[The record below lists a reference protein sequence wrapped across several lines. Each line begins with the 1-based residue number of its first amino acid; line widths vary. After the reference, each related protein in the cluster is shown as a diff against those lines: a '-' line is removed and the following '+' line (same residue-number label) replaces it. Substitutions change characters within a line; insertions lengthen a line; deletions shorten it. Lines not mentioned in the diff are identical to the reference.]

1 MLQELGLPFREGD
14 FEQGQRQV
22 VGLHLRSALS
32 QVLPLRDSAGL
43 KTGFPYYAP
52 RIRAAGAPLPGY
64 SILTS

>member
-43 KTGFPYYAP
+43 KPAFPIMHHASG
-52 RIRAAGAPLPGY
+52 RLVHLCLAIQF
-64 SILTS
+64 